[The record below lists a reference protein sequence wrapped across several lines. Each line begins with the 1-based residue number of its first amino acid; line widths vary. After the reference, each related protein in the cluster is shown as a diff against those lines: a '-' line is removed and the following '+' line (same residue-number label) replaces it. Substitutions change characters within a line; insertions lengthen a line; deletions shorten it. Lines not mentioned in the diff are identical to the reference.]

1 MKSTFPRSLVTLA
14 ALLALGTGGAF
25 AQTGAPPPGGSGAA
39 APTAPAAATQD
50 HASASS
56 GAGTSAAGDSR
67 FLTQQKSTQTL
78 ATSIIGMSI
87 RNSSSPDA
95 KDIGKVTDLILNKDH
110 KLDGIVVG
118 VGGFLGIGQKDVGIP
133 WSRVQEIVPAAK
145 TAVVKVT
152 KQELEKAPSFT
163 TTEEKKDKA
172 KAAAAQQ
179 HAPTAPPNTAPGA
192 MPAAPGTPAPPPG
205 TPPAGK

>member
-1 MKSTFPRSLVTLA
+1 MKSTFPRSVVTLA
-14 ALLALGTGGAF
+14 TLLALDTGGAF
-25 AQTGAPPPGGSGAA
+25 AQTGAPPPAGSRA

-50 HASASS
+50 NASAASS
-56 GAGTSAAGDSR
+56 ASADSNR
-67 FLTQQKSTQTL
+67 FITQQKSTQTL

-87 RNSSSPDA
+87 HNSSNPGSE
-95 KDIGKVTDLILNKDH
+95 DIGKVTDLILNKDH

-152 KQELEKAPSFT
+152 KSELEKAPSFT
-163 TTEEKKDKA
+163 TTEEMKDKA

-179 HAPTAPPNTAPGA
+179 HAPMAPPNTARGA
-192 MPAAPGTPAPPPG
+192 SHAAPGTPPPPPG
-205 TPPAGK
+205 TPPASK